1 MSFDV
6 VSLFTCVPVEHTSS
20 GYSTKQTVLWWD
32 LAAIPLS
39 VCRKLSGSLVSVWV
53 LPIYHFIENI
63 TSRSSAWQWD
73 LQSLWQWPTW
83 QWKTWRI
90 GPWLPLMSSS
100 GSGEDM
106 WMITSDLHRNQFT
119 LEKKSE
125 GKLPFPDVHLDW
137 TLQWW
142 IHFYHCV

>member
-1 MSFDV
+1 MWFHCSHVYLWNVLAVDTAQNRPFCDET
-6 VSLFTCVPVEHTSS
+6 SL
-20 GYSTKQTVLWWD
+20 
-32 LAAIPLS
+32 AIPLS
-39 VCRKLSGSLVSVWV
+39 VCRRLSGSLVSVWV

-83 QWKTWRI
+83 QRKTWRI